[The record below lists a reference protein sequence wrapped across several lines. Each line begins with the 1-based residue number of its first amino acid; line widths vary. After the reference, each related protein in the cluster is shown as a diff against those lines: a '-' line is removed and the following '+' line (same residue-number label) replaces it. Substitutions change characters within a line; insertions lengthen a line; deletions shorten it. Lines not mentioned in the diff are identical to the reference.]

1 MNSTATN
8 SRLTRGYM
16 IALASAAILST
27 TAIFIRFL
35 TQTYGLPALVL
46 AFWRDGLVAL
56 TLLEVLG
63 LFRRQLIRIMRRDVG
78 FLAAYG
84 LVLAIFNALWTNSVA
99 MNGAA
104 VSTVLVYCS
113 AAFTAILGR
122 WFLKERLN
130 WAKLLAICFCLG
142 GCVLVAEAYHAS
154 AWRANLI
161 GILTGV
167 LSGLGYAI
175 YSLLG
180 RTAARR
186 GLNPWTATLY
196 SFAFAAV
203 FLLIINLLAGGNL
216 PGTVMRPAD
225 LFWLGSSISGWGVLM
240 LLAAGPTLTGFGLYN
255 VSLNYLPSSVA
266 NLVVSFEPALTAV
279 TAYFLF
285 GERLTLIQIGG
296 SLMILAGVVILRLYE
311 SEKNGTVAEKPKRI
325 SRLPSFDP
333 KQK

>member
-1 MNSTATN
+1 MNSISTN
-8 SRLTRGYM
+8 SRLTRGYA
-16 IALASAAILST
+16 IALVSAAILST

-46 AFWRDGLVAL
+46 AFWRDGFVAL
-56 TLLEVLG
+56 TLLLALR
-63 LFRRQLIRIMRRDVG
+63 LFRPILIPLKTEHLG
-78 FLAAYG
+78 FLLAYG
-84 LVLAIFNALWTNSVA
+84 LVLALFNALWTNSVA

-122 WFLKERLN
+122 WVLKEHLG

-161 GILTGV
+161 GILTGI

-180 RTAARR
+180 RSAAQR

-196 SFAFAAV
+196 SFAFAAG
-203 FLLIINLLAGGNL
+203 FLLIINLLAGGHL
-216 PGTVMRPAD
+216 PGTVARPAD
-225 LFWLGSSISGWGVLM
+225 LFWLGSSISGWGVLI

-255 VSLNYLPSSVA
+255 VSLSYLPSSVA
-266 NLVVSFEPALTAV
+266 NLVVSCEPALTAV

-285 GERLTLIQIGG
+285 GERLTMIQIVG
-296 SLMILAGVVILRLYE
+296 SLMILVGVIILRLYE
-311 SEKNGTVAEKPKRI
+311 GEKNGLVEEKPEERKAAF
-325 SRLPSFDP
+325 SFDP